1 MLHQHLMGQ
10 GLWCRRLQVTTLQ
23 GIRPVYEHIGTNA
36 SPPCLLGPFIKEGQ
50 RNLGHGNPGRIRSHS
65 KSTLESAVTG
75 LLATISVASSG
86 VCHTASLAQGAR
98 GRREM
103 LPKWWLPMNGDFW
116 SCDKNVPP
124 KHISFK
130 HLYRGAIAWL
140 PHFHCQSSTMR
151 LEPDALFQ
159 KKRFY
164 LFIFREGEGREK
176 EERNIDVRKKPRL
189 VAPGMS
195 RKKHWLVAFGC
206 GDQTPQ
212 PGLCPDWESNQ

>member
-1 MLHQHLMGQ
+1 M
-10 GLWCRRLQVTTLQ
+10 
-23 GIRPVYEHIGTNA
+23 
-36 SPPCLLGPFIKEGQ
+36 
-50 RNLGHGNPGRIRSHS
+50 
-65 KSTLESAVTG
+65 
-75 LLATISVASSG
+75 VASL
-86 VCHTASLAQGAR
+86 SLSELHNEAGAR
-98 GRREM
+98 
-103 LPKWWLPMNGDFW
+103 
-116 SCDKNVPP
+116 C
-124 KHISFK
+124 SF
-130 HLYRGAIAWL
+130 
-140 PHFHCQSSTMR
+140 F
-151 LEPDALFQ
+151 